1 MFFDHRLWQ
10 FTRGVRLRIAAT
22 VAMGVFASLVGIGR
36 LALLGWLLARV
47 FAGDAFSELVVP
59 FALVAAV
66 MVLRGWIEHT
76 RAVFAHRT
84 AARVQLAL
92 RQRLYAK
99 VVALGPAH
107 FGLERTG
114 AVLLSL
120 IDGVEQLETWFGEY
134 LPQLLVATITPL
146 VVFAW
151 LAFFDFPVAALMFGF
166 AMFTLFA
173 PWLFQRWD
181 ARSSARRS
189 KAYRGFAAEFLDAVQ
204 GLATLKAF
212 GQSTARG
219 RLLAQRAHEVFR
231 STMWVLATN
240 ALTRGLTDTGIAVG
254 SAAVL
259 GYGAWR
265 VTQGQMGLDVLL
277 VVLMM
282 GIEVFRPQRDLRA
295 LLHTGML
302 GPAAADDV
310 FAVLDARPK
319 VEPPAAP
326 VALDGPLAPTVA
338 FENVSFA
345 YPGGRRAAHRGLSFR
360 VGAGE
365 RVGFVG
371 ESGAGK
377 STIVRLLLR
386 FYDPGEGVVRIGG
399 HDLRRLRPEDVYR
412 GVAVVNQDTYLFHG
426 TVEDNLRF
434 GKPDADAGEIE
445 AAARA
450 ANAHEFISRLPQGYA
465 TVVGERGIK
474 LSGGQRQRIA
484 IARALLRDAPILI
497 LDEALSA
504 VDAENEAVIQQALD
518 RLMQGRTTLIFAH
531 RLSSV
536 IGADRI
542 LVLDHGS
549 VVETGDHASL
559 MRAGGAYF
567 RLMGAQA
574 EEKGVSAR
582 SEQDREDARS
592 GTGPGVSATPS
603 HAGNAEEGED
613 ARFGTPP
620 GAPAPAGIAGNGGDG
635 PRCRE
640 IPLED
645 LHADDAAAQHEPT
658 DAILRAQGLSWAGA
672 FRELLRHVVP
682 WKARLSLVLVFGIVR
697 VVALIGVGVVSA
709 LAVAAVKH
717 GEPYTQHLVVLAVI
731 APLAGVLHWLESWF
745 AHDMAFRMLAEMR
758 IALYE
763 KLDRLAPAY
772 LVRRRTGDLVAMAT
786 HDVELV
792 EYFFAHTVAPFF
804 VAVLVPAVVI
814 GTLGWFGWPMAAALL
829 PFLAVVALS
838 PFLAR
843 HRIDAL
849 GSRAR
854 EALGDL
860 NAHAVDTIQ
869 GLGEIIAFQRTGAR
883 GAEFTARIERH
894 VGLRLPFFSDLTRQT
909 AILEAATGLGGLV
922 VVVAGARLAAS
933 GALDPAILP
942 MLTLLA
948 MSAFLPVS
956 EIAHIGR
963 QLADT
968 LGATRRLYA
977 VHNEAEAV
985 RDGPGVDVP
994 PGPEPEYGLES
1005 GSGPEPVGDGD
1016 GDGARLGLRGD
1027 VPQGSGG
1034 DRHGDE
1040 ARSDPRD
1047 GARSGAGE
1055 AGHEGTTFPGPRGDL
1070 GSDLSA
1076 RPGGVEIEV
1085 QGVTFSYFRNR
1096 RLALDGATF
1105 TVPAGRTVA
1114 LVGPSGAGK
1123 TTTAHLLM
1131 RFWDPDSGV
1140 IRLDGFDLRE
1150 YRLDDLRERVAL
1162 VTQDTYLFNETL
1174 RTNILLAKP
1183 EATEAELDA
1192 AVRRASLTA
1201 FVEALPEGLDTR
1213 VGERGVRLS
1222 GGQRQRVAIARAFLK
1237 DAPVLILDEATSH
1250 LDAVNEQAVRHALEA
1265 LMSERT
1271 TIVIAHRLSTVRNA
1285 DRIVVLD
1292 EGRTGE
1298 IGSHDELV
1306 ARGGLYSR
1314 LVGRQMGAAAGR

>member
-1 MFFDHRLWQ
+1 MFFDTRLWQ
-10 FTRGVRLRIAAT
+10 FTHGVRLRIAAA

-47 FAGDAFSELVVP
+47 FAGDTFSELMVP

-66 MVLRGWIEHT
+66 MVLRGWLEHT
-76 RAVFAHRT
+76 RAMVAHRT
-84 AARVQLAL
+84 AAMVQLEL
-92 RQRLYAK
+92 RKRLYAR
-99 VVALGPAH
+99 VAALGPSW

-114 AVLLSL
+114 AVMISM
-120 IDGVEQLETWFGEY
+120 IDGVEQLETYFGEY
-134 LPQLLVATITPL
+134 LPQLLVSFITPIVVL
-146 VVFAW
+146 VL
-151 LAFFDFPVAALMFGF
+151 LAFLDFPVSALMFAF

-173 PWLFQRWD
+173 PAVFQRWD
-181 ARSSARRS
+181 AKSSMRRS
-189 KAYRGFAAEFLDAVQ
+189 KAYRGFAAEFLDSVQ

-212 GQSTARG
+212 GQSTERG
-219 RLLAQRAHEVFR
+219 RLLAERAHEVFR

-240 ALTRGLTDTGIAVG
+240 SLTRGLTDTGIAVG

-259 GYGAWR
+259 AFGAWR
-265 VTQGQMGLDVLL
+265 VVDGQMSLDVLL

-295 LLHTGML
+295 LLHNGMM
-302 GPAAADDV
+302 GRAAADDI
-310 FAVLDARPK
+310 FTVLNADPK

-326 VALDGPLAPTVA
+326 VELNGPLAPVVE
-338 FENVSFA
+338 FDGVSFA
-345 YPGGRRAAHRGLSFR
+345 YPGGRRAAHRELSFR
-360 VGAGE
+360 VEPGE

-386 FYDPGEGVVRIGG
+386 FYDPDEGAVRIGG
-399 HDLRRLRPEDVYR
+399 HDLRTLRPDDVYR
-412 GVAVVNQDTYLFHG
+412 DVAVVNQDTYLFHG
-426 TVEDNLRF
+426 TVEENLRF
-434 GKPDADAGEIE
+434 GRPDATGEEIE

-450 ANAHEFISRLPQGYA
+450 ANAHEFISRLPRGYDS
-465 TVVGERGIK
+465 VIGERGIR

-504 VDAENEAVIQQALD
+504 VDAENEAVIQSALD

-549 VVETGDHASL
+549 IVETGDHASL
-559 MRAGGAYF
+559 MRAGGAYL
-567 RLMGAQA
+567 RLMGVQA
-574 EEKGVSAR
+574 EEAVQS
-582 SEQDREDARS
+582 DAS
-592 GTGPGVSATPS
+592 LASPAADGTKRR
-603 HAGNAEEGED
+603 D
-613 ARFGTPP
+613 
-620 GAPAPAGIAGNGGDG
+620 
-635 PRCRE
+635 

-645 LHADDAAAQHEPT
+645 LQADDASAHHEPT
-658 DAILRAQGLSWAGA
+658 DAILRAEGLSWAGA

-682 WKARLSLVLVFGIVR
+682 WKVKFSVVLVFGIVR
-697 VVALIGVGVVSA
+697 VAALIGVGVASA
-709 LAVAAVKH
+709 LAVAAVKQ
-717 GEPYTQHLVVLAVI
+717 GEPFAQYLIVLAII

-758 IALYE
+758 IALYR

-772 LVRRRTGDLVAMAT
+772 LVRRRTGDLVGMAT

-804 VAVLVPAVVI
+804 VAVLVPAVVV
-814 GTLGWFGWPMAAALL
+814 GTLGWFGWPMALALV

-838 PFLAR
+838 PFFAR
-843 HRIDAL
+843 HRIDTL

-854 EALGDL
+854 EAFGHM

-869 GLGEIIAFQRTGAR
+869 GLAEIIAFQRTGAR
-883 GAEFTARIERH
+883 AAEFVARIERH
-894 VGLRLPFFSDLTRQT
+894 TGLRLPFFSDLTRQT

-922 VVVAGARLAAS
+922 VVVTGAHLVGT
-933 GALDPAILP
+933 GALEPAMLP
-942 MLTLLA
+942 MLVLLA

-977 VHNEAEAV
+977 VHNEVEAV
-985 RDGPGVDVP
+985 RDGPGVDAHPRAGVAASLAP
-994 PGPEPEYGLES
+994 RIDAPS
-1005 GSGPEPVGDGD
+1005 
-1016 GDGARLGLRGD
+1016 R
-1027 VPQGSGG
+1027 SGG
-1034 DRHGDE
+1034 I
-1040 ARSDPRD
+1040 
-1047 GARSGAGE
+1047 
-1055 AGHEGTTFPGPRGDL
+1055 
-1070 GSDLSA
+1070 
-1076 RPGGVEIEV
+1076 EIEV
-1085 QGVTFSYFRNR
+1085 RDVSFSYFGNR

-1105 TVPAGRTVA
+1105 TVPAGRTLA

-1123 TTTAHLLM
+1123 TTAAHLLM
-1131 RFWDPDSGV
+1131 RFWDPGSGV
-1140 IRLDGFDLRE
+1140 IRFDGHDLRE
-1150 YRLDDLRERVAL
+1150 YRLDDLRDRVAL

-1174 RTNILLAKP
+1174 RSNILLAKP
-1183 EATEAELDA
+1183 DATEGELDD
-1192 AVRRASLTA
+1192 AVRRASLDA

-1250 LDAVNEQAVRHALEA
+1250 LDAVNEQAVRHALGA
-1265 LMSERT
+1265 LMSDRT
-1271 TIVIAHRLSTVRNA
+1271 TIVIAHRLSTVRTA

-1292 EGRTGE
+1292 AGRTE
-1298 IGSHDELV
+1298 EAGSHDELI

-1314 LVGRQMGAAAGR
+1314 LVGRQMTAAAGRDR

>member
-1 MFFDHRLWQ
+1 MFFDPRLWQ
-10 FTRGVRLRIAAT
+10 FTHGVRLRIAAA

-47 FAGDAFSELVVP
+47 FAGDAFSDLAVP
-59 FALVAAV
+59 FCLVAVV
-66 MVLRGWIEHT
+66 MVLRGWVEHT
-76 RAVFAHRT
+76 RAMIAHRT
-84 AARVQLAL
+84 AARVQLEL
-92 RQRLYAK
+92 RKRLYAK

-114 AVLLSL
+114 AVMISMV
-120 IDGVEQLETWFGEY
+120 DGVEQLETYFGEY
-134 LPQLLVATITPL
+134 LPQLLISFITPI
-146 VVFAW
+146 VVFVLLAW
-151 LAFFDFPVAALMFGF
+151 LDFPVAALMFAF

-173 PWLFQRWD
+173 PASFQRWD
-181 ARSSARRS
+181 SRSSMRRS
-189 KAYRGFAAEFLDAVQ
+189 KAYRGFAAEFLDAIQ

-212 GQSTARG
+212 GRSTARG
-219 RLLAQRAHEVFR
+219 QLLAERAREVFR

-259 GYGAWR
+259 AFGAWR
-265 VTQGQMGLDVLL
+265 VVDGQMGLDVLL

-295 LLHTGML
+295 LLHNGMM
-302 GPAAADDV
+302 GRAAADDI
-310 FAVLDARPK
+310 FSVLDARAK

-326 VALDGPLAPTVA
+326 VELDGPLAPEVE
-338 FENVSFA
+338 FDDVSFA
-345 YPGGRRAAHRGLSFR
+345 YPGGRRTAHQALSFR
-360 VGAGE
+360 IEAGE

-377 STIVRLLLR
+377 STIVRLLMR
-386 FYDPGEGVVRIGG
+386 FYDPDEGVVRIGG
-399 HDLRRLRPEDVYR
+399 HDLRRLRPDDVYR
-412 GVAVVNQDTYLFHG
+412 GVSVVNQETYLFHG

-434 GKPDADAGEIE
+434 GKPDATAEELE

-450 ANAHEFISRLPQGYA
+450 ANAHEFIARLPQGYD
-465 TVVGERGIK
+465 TVVGERGIR

-504 VDAENEAVIQQALD
+504 VDAENEAVIQKALD

-542 LVLDHGS
+542 LVLDRGA

-559 MRAGGAYF
+559 MRAGGAYH

-574 EEKGVSAR
+574 EESERSDDSLAAPVTVSAR
-582 SEQDREDARS
+582 HPEV
-592 GTGPGVSATPS
+592 T
-603 HAGNAEEGED
+603 
-613 ARFGTPP
+613 
-620 GAPAPAGIAGNGGDG
+620 
-635 PRCRE
+635 
-640 IPLED
+640 LED
-645 LHADDAAAQHEPT
+645 LHADDARAHHEPT
-658 DAILRAQGLSWAGA
+658 DAILRAQGLGWAGV
-672 FRELLRHVVP
+672 FRELLRQVVP
-682 WKARLSLVLVFGIVR
+682 WKAKFSLVLGFGLVR
-697 VVALIGVGVVSA
+697 VAALIGVGVASA
-709 LAVAAVKH
+709 LAVAAVKQ
-717 GEPYTQHLVVLAVI
+717 GEPYTQYLVVLAII
-731 APLAGVLHWLESWF
+731 APLAGALHWLESWF

-804 VAVLVPAVVI
+804 VAVFVPAVVI
-814 GTLGWFGWPMAAALL
+814 GTLGWFGWPMAFALI
-829 PFLAVVALS
+829 PFLAVVAVS

-843 HRIDAL
+843 HRIDVQ

-854 EALGDL
+854 EAFGDM

-869 GLGEIIAFQRTGAR
+869 GLSEILAFQRTRAR
-883 GAEFTARIERH
+883 AAEFVARIERH
-894 VGLRLPFFSDLTRQT
+894 TALRLPFFSDLTKQT
-909 AILEAATGLGGLV
+909 ALLEAATGLGGLV
-922 VVVAGARLAAS
+922 VVMTGAYLTGT
-933 GALDPAILP
+933 GALEPTMLP

-977 VHNEAEAV
+977 VHNEVEV
-985 RDGPGVDVP
+985 VKDGPGVTSP
-994 PGPEPEYGLES
+994 SRPE
-1005 GSGPEPVGDGD
+1005 
-1016 GDGARLGLRGD
+1016 
-1027 VPQGSGG
+1027 
-1034 DRHGDE
+1034 
-1040 ARSDPRD
+1040 
-1047 GARSGAGE
+1047 GAGHANVVPFGPGKAASSL
-1055 AGHEGTTFPGPRGDL
+1055 AGEDSQDKAASPLAGGAGQDSSPRLDSPPSALSSPSSPPDL
-1070 GSDLSA
+1070 GSGVAALPG
-1076 RPGGVEIEV
+1076 RGGVEIEV
-1085 QGVTFSYFRNR
+1085 RDVAFSYLGNR
-1096 RLALDGATF
+1096 RLALDGASF
-1105 TVPAGRTVA
+1105 TVPAGRTMA

-1123 TTTAHLLM
+1123 TTAAHLLM

-1140 IRLDGFDLRE
+1140 IRFDGHDLRE

-1174 RTNILLAKP
+1174 RSNIVLAKP
-1183 EATEAELDA
+1183 DATEAELDD
-1192 AVRRASLTA
+1192 AVRSASLDA
-1201 FVEALPEGLDTR
+1201 FVEALPDGLETR

-1250 LDAVNEQAVRHALEA
+1250 LDAVNEQAVRHALEG
-1265 LMSERT
+1265 LMSDRT

-1292 EGRTGE
+1292 AGRTE
-1298 IGSHDELV
+1298 EVGSHDELI
-1306 ARGGLYSR
+1306 AHGGLYSR
-1314 LVGRQMGAAAGR
+1314 LVGRQMTAAGRGH

>member
-1 MFFDHRLWQ
+1 MFFDPRLWQ

-22 VAMGVFASLVGIGR
+22 VVMGVCASLVGMGR

-47 FAGDAFSELVVP
+47 FAGDPFPELVMP
-59 FALVAAV
+59 FLLVAAV
-66 MVLRGWIEHT
+66 MVLRGWIEHA
-76 RAVFAHRT
+76 RAMIAHHT

-92 RQRLYAK
+92 RERLYAK

-114 AVLLSL
+114 AVMISMV
-120 IDGVEQLETWFGEY
+120 DGVEQLETYFGEY
-134 LPQLLVATITPL
+134 LPQLLVAFITPL
-146 VVFAW
+146 VVFVL
-151 LAFFDFPVAALMFGF
+151 LALLDLPVSALLFGF

-173 PWLFQRWD
+173 PALFQRWD
-181 ARSSARRS
+181 ARSSMRRS
-189 KAYRGFAAEFLDAVQ
+189 HAYRGFAAEFLDAVQ

-212 GQSTARG
+212 GQSAARG
-219 RLLAQRAHEVFR
+219 RLLAERAHEVFR

-240 ALTRGLTDTGIAVG
+240 ALSRGLTDTGIAVG

-259 GYGAWR
+259 AFGAWR
-265 VTQGQMGLDVLL
+265 VVHGQMGLEVLL
-277 VVLMM
+277 VILMM

-295 LLHTGML
+295 LLHTGMM
-302 GPAAADDV
+302 GRAAADDI
-310 FAVLDARPK
+310 FSVLDARAQ

-326 VALDGPLAPTVA
+326 VALDGPLAPEVE

-345 YPGGRRAAHRGLSFR
+345 YPGGRRAAHRELSFR
-360 VGAGE
+360 IEAGE

-386 FYDPGEGVVRIGG
+386 FHDPDEGVVRVGG
-399 HDLRRLRPEDVYR
+399 HDLRRLRPDDVYR
-412 GVAVVNQDTYLFHG
+412 NVAVVNQETYLFHG

-434 GKPDADAGEIE
+434 GRPDATGEELE

-450 ANAHEFISRLPQGYA
+450 ANAHEFIIRLPQGYA

-504 VDAENEAVIQQALD
+504 VDAENEAVIQKALD

-536 IGADRI
+536 VGADRI

-549 VVETGDHASL
+549 IVETGGHASL

-567 RLMGAQA
+567 RLMGTQ
-574 EEKGVSAR
+574 
-582 SEQDREDARS
+582 
-592 GTGPGVSATPS
+592 
-603 HAGNAEEGED
+603 AEEGERSD
-613 ARFGTPP
+613 ASLAAPVAAGTTHRDVPP
-620 GAPAPAGIAGNGGDG
+620 
-635 PRCRE
+635 
-640 IPLED
+640 ED
-645 LHADDAAAQHEPT
+645 VQADDAGAHQEPT
-658 DAILRAQGLSWAGA
+658 DAILRARGLGWAGA
-672 FRELLRHVVP
+672 FRMLLRHVVP
-682 WKARLSLVLVFGIVR
+682 WKAKFSVVLVFGVVR
-697 VVALIGVGVVSA
+697 VAALIGVGVASA
-709 LAVAAVKH
+709 LAVAAVKQ
-717 GEPYTQHLVVLAVI
+717 GEPYTQYLVILAIV

-763 KLDRLAPAY
+763 KLDRLAPAWF
-772 LVRRRTGDLVAMAT
+772 VRRRTGDLVAMAT

-814 GTLGWFGWPMAAALL
+814 GTLGWFGWPMALALI

-838 PFLAR
+838 PFLVR
-843 HRIDAL
+843 HRIDVQ

-854 EALGDL
+854 EAFGDM
-860 NAHAVDTIQ
+860 NAHTVDTIQ
-869 GLGEIIAFQRTGAR
+869 GLPEILAFQRTGTRA
-883 GAEFTARIERH
+883 AEFVARIQRH
-894 VGLRLPFFSDLTRQT
+894 TALRLPFFSDLTRQT

-922 VVVAGARLAAS
+922 VVVTGAHLTGT
-933 GALDPAILP
+933 GALEPAILP

-968 LGATRRLYA
+968 LGATRRLHA
-977 VHNEAEAV
+977 VHNAV
-985 RDGPGVDVP
+985 EVVTDGPGVDARPRSAGAAPANVVSL
-994 PGPEPEYGLES
+994 GPRDDASS
-1005 GSGPEPVGDGD
+1005 GS
-1016 GDGARLGLRGD
+1016 
-1027 VPQGSGG
+1027 
-1034 DRHGDE
+1034 
-1040 ARSDPRD
+1040 
-1047 GARSGAGE
+1047 
-1055 AGHEGTTFPGPRGDL
+1055 
-1070 GSDLSA
+1070 
-1076 RPGGVEIEV
+1076 GGVEIEV
-1085 QGVTFSYFRNR
+1085 RDVTFSYFGNH

-1105 TVPAGRTVA
+1105 TVPAGRTLA

-1123 TTTAHLLM
+1123 TTAAHLLM
-1131 RFWDPDSGV
+1131 RFWDPGSGV
-1140 IRLDGFDLRE
+1140 IRFDGHDLRE
-1150 YRLDDLRERVAL
+1150 YRLDDLRDRVAL

-1174 RTNILLAKP
+1174 RSNILLAKP
-1183 EATEAELDA
+1183 EATEAEIDD
-1192 AVRRASLTA
+1192 AVRRASLGA
-1201 FVEALPEGLDTR
+1201 FVEALPDGLETR
-1213 VGERGVRLS
+1213 VGERGVQLS

-1250 LDAVNEQAVRHALEA
+1250 LDAVNEQAVRFALEE

-1292 EGRTGE
+1292 AGRTEE
-1298 IGSHDELV
+1298 IGRHEELV

-1314 LVGRQMGAAAGR
+1314 LVGRQMTAAAGR

>member
-10 FTRGVRLRIAAT
+10 FTRGVRLRIAAA

-76 RAVFAHRT
+76 RAMFAHRT

-114 AVLLSL
+114 AVLLSM

-386 FYDPGEGVVRIGG
+386 FYDPGEGVVRLGG

-434 GKPDADAGEIE
+434 GKPDAGEEEIE

-450 ANAHEFISRLPQGYA
+450 ANAHEFITRLPQGYA

-549 VVETGDHASL
+549 IVETGDHASL

-574 EEKGVSAR
+574 EEKGEGAR
-582 SEQDREDARS
+582 SEQAGEGARP
-592 GTGPGVSATPS
+592 GTLPGVPASAG

-620 GAPAPAGIAGNGGDG
+620 GAPAPAGIAGNGEDG
-635 PRCRE
+635 PRRRE

-717 GEPYTQHLVVLAVI
+717 GEPYTQHLIVLAVI

-922 VVVAGARLAAS
+922 VVVTGARLAAS

-977 VHNEAEAV
+977 VHNEAVAV
-985 RDGPGVDVP
+985 RDGPGVDALP
-994 PGPEPEYGLES
+994 RLGAESEYGPES
-1005 GSGPEPVGDGD
+1005 GSGPVGDGD
-1016 GDGARLGLRGD
+1016 GDGARLGLRGSVSPD
-1027 VPQGSGG
+1027 SGRVG
-1034 DRHGDE
+1034 HG
-1040 ARSDPRD
+1040 
-1047 GARSGAGE
+1047 GAPS
-1055 AGHEGTTFPGPRGDL
+1055 GPRGGL

-1105 TVPAGRTVA
+1105 IVPAGRTVA

-1183 EATEAELDA
+1183 EATGVELDA

-1298 IGSHDELV
+1298 IGNHDDLV

>member
-1 MFFDHRLWQ
+1 MFFDPRLWQ

-47 FAGDAFSELVVP
+47 FAGDTFSELMVP

-66 MVLRGWIEHT
+66 MVLRGWLEHT
-76 RAVFAHRT
+76 RAMVAHRT
-84 AARVQLAL
+84 AAMVQLAL
-92 RQRLYAK
+92 RKQLYAK
-99 VVALGPAH
+99 VVALGPSY

-114 AVLLSL
+114 AVMISM
-120 IDGVEQLETWFGEY
+120 IDGVEQLETYFGEY
-134 LPQLLVATITPL
+134 LPQLLVSFITPI
-146 VVFAW
+146 VVFVL
-151 LAFFDFPVAALMFGF
+151 LAFLDLPVAALMFAF
-166 AMFTLFA
+166 AMLTLFA
-173 PWLFQRWD
+173 PASFQRWD
-181 ARSSARRS
+181 AKSSMRRS
-189 KAYRGFAAEFLDAVQ
+189 KAYRGFAAEFLDAIQ

-219 RLLAQRAHEVFR
+219 KLLGERAHEVFR

-240 ALTRGLTDTGIAVG
+240 SLTRGLTDTGIAVG

-259 GYGAWR
+259 GFGAWR
-265 VTQGQMGLDVLL
+265 VTQGEMSLDVLL

-295 LLHTGML
+295 LLHNGMM
-302 GPAAADDV
+302 GPAAADDI
-310 FAVLDARPK
+310 FAVLNAHPR
-319 VEPPAAP
+319 VEPPVEP
-326 VALDGPLAPTVA
+326 VELDGPLAPVVE
-338 FENVSFA
+338 FDGVSFA
-345 YPGGRRAAHRGLSFR
+345 YPGGRRAAHHKLSFR
-360 VGAGE
+360 VEPGE

-386 FYDPGEGVVRIGG
+386 FYDPDEGAVRIGG
-399 HDLRRLRPEDVYR
+399 HDLRALHPDDVYR
-412 GVAVVNQDTYLFHG
+412 DVAVVNQDTYLFHG

-434 GKPDADAGEIE
+434 GKPDATGEEIE

-465 TVVGERGIK
+465 SVIGERGIK

-504 VDAENEAVIQQALD
+504 VDAENEAVIQTALD

-536 IGADRI
+536 VGADRI

-549 VVETGDHASL
+549 IVETGDHGSL
-559 MRAGGAYF
+559 MRAGGVYF

-574 EEKGVSAR
+574 EEGAQS
-582 SEQDREDARS
+582 DA
-592 GTGPGVSATPS
+592 VLA
-603 HAGNAEEGED
+603 
-613 ARFGTPP
+613 
-620 GAPAPAGIAGNGGDG
+620 APASAQAPL
-635 PRCRE
+635 RE

-645 LHADDAAAQHEPT
+645 LQAEDAAAYHEPT
-658 DAILRAQGLSWAGA
+658 DAILRAEGLSWAGA

-682 WKARLSLVLVFGIVR
+682 WKVKFLVVLVFGIVR
-697 VVALIGVGVVSA
+697 VAALIGVGVASA
-709 LAVAAVKH
+709 LAVAAVKQ
-717 GEPYTQHLVVLAVI
+717 GEPFTEYLIVLAVI

-772 LVRRRTGDLVAMAT
+772 LVRRRTGDLVGMAT

-814 GTLGWFGWPMAAALL
+814 GTLAWFGWETALAL
-829 PFLAVVALS
+829 VPFLALVALS
-838 PFLAR
+838 PFFAR
-843 HRIDAL
+843 HRIDTL

-854 EALGDL
+854 EAFGDM

-869 GLGEIIAFQRTGAR
+869 GLAEIIAFQRTGIRA
-883 GAEFTARIERH
+883 AEFVSRIERH
-894 VGLRLPFFSDLTRQT
+894 TGLRMPFFSDLTRQT

-922 VVVAGARLAAS
+922 VVVTGAHLVGS
-933 GALDPAILP
+933 GALEPAMLP
-942 MLTLLA
+942 MLVLLA

-977 VHNEAEAV
+977 VHNEVEAVQDGPGVEAPARGDGVDGRRVTVLSRGGVVPQGPEGAV
-985 RDGPGVDVP
+985 RDGAKAPAAGGDSTSRPMADGAGLAVPLDPRIGVPSP
-994 PGPEPEYGLES
+994 PGGI
-1005 GSGPEPVGDGD
+1005 
-1016 GDGARLGLRGD
+1016 
-1027 VPQGSGG
+1027 
-1034 DRHGDE
+1034 
-1040 ARSDPRD
+1040 
-1047 GARSGAGE
+1047 
-1055 AGHEGTTFPGPRGDL
+1055 
-1070 GSDLSA
+1070 
-1076 RPGGVEIEV
+1076 EIEV
-1085 QGVTFSYFRNR
+1085 RDVEFSYFGNH

-1105 TVPAGRTVA
+1105 TVPAGRTLA

-1123 TTTAHLLM
+1123 TTAAHLLM
-1131 RFWDPDSGV
+1131 RFWDPGSGV
-1140 IRLDGFDLRE
+1140 IRFDGHDLRE
-1150 YRLDDLRERVAL
+1150 YRLDDLRDRVAL

-1174 RTNILLAKP
+1174 RSNILLARP
-1183 EATEAELDA
+1183 EATEAELA
-1192 AVRRASLTA
+1192 GAVRRASLDA
-1201 FVEALPEGLDTR
+1201 FVEALPDGLETR

-1250 LDAVNEQAVRHALEA
+1250 LDAVNEQAVRHALEE
-1265 LMSERT
+1265 LMSDRT
-1271 TIVIAHRLSTVRNA
+1271 TIVIAHRLSTVRTAN
-1285 DRIVVLD
+1285 RIVVLD
-1292 EGRTGE
+1292 AGRTE
-1298 IGSHDELV
+1298 EAGSHDELI
-1306 ARGGLYSR
+1306 ANGGLYSR
-1314 LVGRQMGAAAGR
+1314 LVGRQMTAAAGCGH